1 MQRNYNNE
9 DFEQFLKQSA
19 DSYRMRPS
27 DKVWKG
33 ISNNLSERRRKI
45 GLTTGGFLFLASILG
60 YFFIDTSK
68 NIAVPEAS
76 AQIELNSGS
85 SVNAATAP
93 ETRNETPVI
102 SINERRSGNSIRPQN
117 QLAKVV
123 LLFDEP
129 VLSVSSEQTAG
140 EDAVVANEETA
151 NIDLNKTSVFN
162 TTIIDSEVSGDT
174 DEEIATADNSTAELE
189 EYPLSI
195 ESVTNSFAKTKRKL
209 SLEFTFTPTVSYR
222 KLSENKDDFNAIPQ
236 NTSAY
241 NINNAV
247 THKPDIGLEVGMAL
261 KYPVTERVSLKG
273 GLQFNMSRYDIK
285 AFTAP
290 AEIAMIALSNRNS
303 NSVAIHSS
311 VTNLRNF
318 NGSDPNW
325 LQNLYYQISAPVGLE
340 MFLINAGNAR
350 FGIGGTFQP
359 TYVFSDRAYLLSSD
373 YKNYTLVPWL
383 TRRWNMNS
391 SFETFVNYSTGKL
404 QWQVGPQVRYQILS
418 SFASKYPVKENL
430 FDFGLKVGVSLS
442 NSQ

>member
-1 MQRNYNNE
+1 MKKLQQLI
-9 DFEQFLKQSA
+9 FLQPEQ
-19 DSYRMRPS
+19 
-27 DKVWKG
+27 
-33 ISNNLSERRRKI
+33 
-45 GLTTGGFLFLASILG
+45 
-60 YFFIDTSK
+60 
-68 NIAVPEAS
+68 
-76 AQIELNSGS
+76 
-85 SVNAATAP
+85 
-93 ETRNETPVI
+93 
-102 SINERRSGNSIRPQN
+102 
-117 QLAKVV
+117 
-123 LLFDEP
+123 
-129 VLSVSSEQTAG
+129 
-140 EDAVVANEETA
+140 
-151 NIDLNKTSVFN
+151 
-162 TTIIDSEVSGDT
+162 
-174 DEEIATADNSTAELE
+174 E

>member
-1 MQRNYNNE
+1 MRRNYNNE
-9 DFEQFLKQSA
+9 DLEHFLKQSA
-19 DSYRMRPS
+19 DSYRMRPT

-45 GLTTGGFLFLASILG
+45 GITTGGFLFLASILG

-68 NIAVPEAS
+68 SIAVPEAS
-76 AQIELNSGS
+76 AQVELNSGS
-85 SVNAATAP
+85 SPNAASTP
-93 ETRNETPVI
+93 ENINQTPVI
-102 SINERRSGNSIRPQN
+102 SINNRKINSSNTQQN
-117 QLAKVV
+117 KLAKVV
-123 LLFDEP
+123 PLFDEP
-129 VLSVSSEQTAG
+129 ALALSLNEPAG
-140 EDAVVANEETA
+140 ENAVLINENNTQADADN
-151 NIDLNKTSVFN
+151 DLSVFN
-162 TTIIDSEVSGDT
+162 NTIIDSEIKEITGEESEAANKPSPDT
-174 DEEIATADNSTAELE
+174 EEL
-189 EYPLSI
+189 PLSI
-195 ESVTNSFAKTKRKL
+195 ESVVNSFSKTKRKV

-222 KLSENKDDFNAIPQ
+222 KLSENKNLNSPA
-236 NTSAY
+236 NAY

-285 AFTAP
+285 AFTTP
-290 AEIAMIALSNRNS
+290 AEVAMIALSNRNS
-303 NSVAIHSS
+303 NSVAMHSS

-318 NGSDPNW
+318 NGSNPDW
-325 LQNLYYQISAPVGLE
+325 LQNLYYQISAPIGIE

-359 TYVFSDRAYLLSSD
+359 TYIMSDRAYLLSSD

-418 SFASKYPVKENL
+418 SFNSKYPVKENL

-442 NSQ
+442 NSK